1 MQDLQLLREVGEHKG
16 ELVGDLLLGRTF
28 GRHRGCGEYQVR
40 CRNRMLVHE
49 VKGPRP
55 EVVGQLL
62 YGGIGPGLVGRSALS
77 VLENAA
83 LGRRT

>member
-1 MQDLQLLREVGEHKG
+1 MQDLQLLREVGDHEGKF
-16 ELVGDLLLGRTF
+16 VGDLLLGRAS
-28 GRHRGCGEYQVR
+28 GRDRGRGKHQVR

-62 YGGIGPGLVGRSALS
+62 YGGIGPGLVGRAALS
-77 VLENAA
+77 VLENAD